1 MGEIGTVEMADEI
14 DAEGEAVGTEQGMG
28 IGELVADGGEENG
41 LGIRAF
47 DVDDKVAT
55 LGVNHGRS
63 CEIEVN
69 LEFVL
74 EAANLIHFDAFGGHD
89 GIADERR
96 ADDGVADE
104 DDVDAILGVGLEEAL
119 GGEKGFGLRVFLG
132 G

>member
-1 MGEIGTVEMADEI
+1 MREIGEVEIADEVDAEGDAGGTVE
-14 DAEGEAVGTEQGMG
+14 G
-28 IGELVADGGEENG
+28 IGFGELRNDGGEEYG
-41 LGIRAF
+41 LGIGAF